1 MRTFLLVLGC
11 LVACFSTAQAESWYV
26 KGSAGA
32 NFIDGGDK
40 FDIEPGYFVGGSL
53 GYRFSRFFR
62 LEGEGA
68 YRRNEL
74 NKIVLES
81 VELPT
86 NSSIRTWT
94 AMGNAF
100 IDLPLCSFIF
110 PYIGGGVGA
119 IWVRSAGEFHTPDN
133 PDLYALRYRI
143 ADNRFGYQ
151 GIGGLGLALG
161 ESGAITVDYRYL
173 NGEDTRANH
182 TIGMSLLV
190 QF

>member
-1 MRTFLLVLGC
+1 MRKFLCVISC
-11 LVACFSTAQAESWYV
+11 MMACFSTAQAGSWYV
-26 KGSAGA
+26 RGSGGA
-32 NFIDGGDK
+32 NFIDGGEN
-40 FDIEPGYFVGGSL
+40 FDIAPGYYVGGSL

-68 YRRNEL
+68 YRHNKL
-74 NKIVLES
+74 NKLV
-81 VELPT
+81 VETVEIPVNAPL
-86 NSSIRTWT
+86 RTWS

-100 IDLPLCSFIF
+100 VDLPCCSFLF

-119 IWVRSAGEFHTPDN
+119 LWIRSADEFPVQSGSNTY
-133 PDLYALRYRI
+133 LLRYRI

-151 GIGGLGLALG
+151 GIAGLGVPFG
-161 ESGAITVDYRYL
+161 QWGAITADYRYL

-182 TIGMSLLV
+182 TVGMSLIL